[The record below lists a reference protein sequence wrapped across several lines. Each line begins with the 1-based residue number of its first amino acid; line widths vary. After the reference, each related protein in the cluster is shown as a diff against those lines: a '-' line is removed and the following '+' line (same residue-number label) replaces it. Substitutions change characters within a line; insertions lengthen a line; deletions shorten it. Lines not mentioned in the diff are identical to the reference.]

1 MFRIKNS
8 LSLREFEKIFE
19 RLYDRLC
26 FFANKYVKDVNH
38 SEDIVQDVF
47 IKVWEKKL
55 YFENQN
61 KTDGF
66 FYTAVRNKCL
76 DFLRTKYTKDF
87 KAYPTDELEILQTD
101 VYFMSEVVQTE
112 TSALIEKAI
121 NSLPDQIAKVMRLS
135 LEGCT
140 NKEIAIKM
148 NISVNTVKS
157 YKKNA
162 YIKFRE
168 TLGHLTIE

>member
-1 MFRIKNS
+1 MIGTKKN
-8 LSLREFEKIFE
+8 LSLREFEKIFN

-38 SEDIVQDVF
+38 SEDIVQEVF

-55 YFENQN
+55 SFENEN
-61 KTDGF
+61 KADGF

-76 DFLRTKYTKDF
+76 DFLRTSYVKNF
-87 KAYPTDELEILQTD
+87 KAYASEELEILQTD
-101 VYFMSEVVQTE
+101 AYFMSEVVKTE
-112 TSALIEKAI
+112 TSALIETAI

-135 LEGCT
+135 LQGCT
-140 NKEIAIKM
+140 NKEIAEKM
-148 NISVNTVKS
+148 DISVNTVKS

-168 TLGHLTIE
+168 TLSYLTIK

>member
-1 MFRIKNS
+1 MFETKKN

-26 FFANKYVKDVNH
+26 FFANKYVKDVDH

-55 YFENQN
+55 SFENQN

-76 DFLRTKYTKDF
+76 DFLRTTYAKDF
-87 KAYPTDELEILQTD
+87 KAYPTEELEILQTD
-101 VYFMSEVVQTE
+101 TYFMFKVVQTE
-112 TSALIEKAI
+112 TSALIEEAI
-121 NSLPDQIAKVMRLS
+121 NSLPDQIAKVIRFS
-135 LEGCT
+135 LENCT
-140 NKEIAIKM
+140 NKEIAEKM

-162 YIKFRE
+162 YIKFRK